1 MNKIVFATNNA
12 HKLQELREIVGEKF
26 TILSLN
32 DIDCHDD
39 IPETC
44 PTIEGNAEQKARFI
58 KDNYGYDCFSDDT
71 CLEID
76 ALGGEPGVYSARY
89 AGAGHD
95 SEANMR
101 KVLEKMQGVPM
112 FERTARFR
120 TAVALI
126 LNGKLHIF
134 DGRVEGH
141 ILTEKHGD
149 SNKSFSYHLHLL
161 QTIEQA
167 IADSKVERFHFTL
180 LRNLYEKTAS
190 FLGYPKWSELLPD
203 DKQLYYS
210 RIINFTS
217 HSTLSNEAVAEPT
230 PQERATVQ
238 LLLDHLKNSHGF
250 WQQQGA

>member
-101 KVLEKMQGVPM
+101 KVLEK
-112 FERTARFR
+112 
-120 TAVALI
+120 
-126 LNGKLHIF
+126 
-134 DGRVEGH
+134 
-141 ILTEKHGD
+141 HGD
-149 SNKSFSYHLHLL
+149 SGFGYDPIFQPDEADGRTFAQMTADEKN
-161 QTIEQA
+161 A
-167 IADSKVERFHFTL
+167 ISHRGRAVKKLVE
-180 LRNLYEKTAS
+180 
-190 FLGYPKWSELLPD
+190 FLCK
-203 DKQLYYS
+203 
-210 RIINFTS
+210 
-217 HSTLSNEAVAEPT
+217 
-230 PQERATVQ
+230 
-238 LLLDHLKNSHGF
+238 
-250 WQQQGA
+250 

>member
-12 HKLQELREIVGEKF
+12 HKLQELREIVGEKL

-112 FERTARFR
+112 EKRTARFR

-126 LNGKLHIF
+126 LNGELHIF

-149 SNKSFSYHLHLL
+149 SGFGYDPIFQPDEADGRTFAQMRADEKN
-161 QTIEQA
+161 A
-167 IADSKVERFHFTL
+167 ISHRGRAVKKLVE
-180 LRNLYEKTAS
+180 
-190 FLGYPKWSELLPD
+190 FLCK
-203 DKQLYYS
+203 
-210 RIINFTS
+210 
-217 HSTLSNEAVAEPT
+217 
-230 PQERATVQ
+230 
-238 LLLDHLKNSHGF
+238 
-250 WQQQGA
+250 